1 MLAGYERTMNHLPTP
16 LLRAAGAAAGLALL
30 AACGG
35 GSSSSTPVATAT
47 PCTDTT
53 NATLTLVSPSP
64 SQSGVSTSTTS
75 VSVQASA
82 PIPGTVELEL
92 YDTTSG
98 STQVGGQI
106 TGSNPYSA
114 AGFTLAAGQSYT
126 VYLLNTSQP
135 GCTAQAIP
143 GATFST

>member
-1 MLAGYERTMNHLPTP
+1 MKSSPIPPVRAV
-16 LLRAAGAAAGLALL
+16 AAGAALAVL

-35 GSSSSTPVATAT
+35 GGSSSTTPAATGA

-64 SQSGVSTSTTS
+64 GQGGVSTNTTS

-82 PIPGTVELEL
+82 PIPGTVEFEL
-92 YDTTSG
+92 VDKNG
-98 STQVGGQI
+98 ATQVGGQI
-106 TGSNPYSA
+106 TGPANGPYSS
-114 AGFTLAAGQSYT
+114 AGFTLVAGDTYT
-126 VYLLNTSQP
+126 VYLLNT
-135 GCTAQAIP
+135 AQAGCAAQPIS